1 MNNHSMIRLLAIL
14 HLSGFWIV
22 SSCLAQVQLPAE
34 EVQVVRDFDARL
46 ASAERLLM
54 NPQLPPFDTTQVSYD
69 FRIRD
74 RQLDYDY
81 QPPEIRALG
90 MGRAELE
97 ESYSSY
103 LRAGYGT
110 PKSPLADAFTSFRG
124 NNYQLYAEG
133 NHYSVDNRNTLEN
146 QIIGRTHLGVGGEY
160 VFSPAFFIDGHL
172 NYDHLINDL
181 YGYDHEVDSF
191 SREDA
196 ARRFNQFQAD
206 FSLGSKESNSW
217 GLKYKLKTAY
227 QNTSDNLLASENQF
241 RLLGDLSWEITDNQ
255 SFELEAQA
263 QFINFTDSIS
273 DDAIGLNIYSLKPT
287 YSYLADKFS
296 ARVGLFFGSANEATL
311 IFPEIHAQY
320 SVLEDQVIAYMGST
334 ASLQAQGFSQLTRRN
349 PYFTNT
355 MDSLYATRQWEIYAG
370 AKGRYNQLKYNLQA
384 AYQNFSNL
392 AFFTPNFADTRFFD
406 AFYESGSAIDISL
419 NLKYPVTENLTTT
432 LTLNQKIF
440 SLDSLESPIHTPTF
454 TADFRTE
461 YATLSDKLDLWFEI
475 RFQNGVD
482 YFDSENE
489 IDQLDGLFDLS
500 LGADYFFAE
509 HWGVFVHGYNLTNNT
524 RQRWNQYPIIG
535 RNILGGIIMR
545 F

>member
-1 MNNHSMIRLLAIL
+1 MSNCIIRLLIL
-14 HLSGFWIV
+14 LNLLSLGIL
-22 SSCLAQVQLPAE
+22 SSSLAQVQLPSE

-46 ASAERLLM
+46 GSAERLLM
-54 NPQLPPFDTTQVSYD
+54 NPQLPPFDTTQLSYN
-69 FRIRD
+69 FRIQD

-90 MGRAELE
+90 MGRTELE
-97 ESYSSY
+97 KSYSTY

-110 PKSPLADAFTSFRG
+110 PKSPLADGYTSFRG
-124 NNYQLYAEG
+124 SNYQAYAEG
-133 NHYSVDNRNTLEN
+133 SHYSVDNRNNLEN
-146 QIIGRTHLGVGGEY
+146 QIIGRTHLGLGGEY
-160 VFSPAFFIDGHL
+160 IFGPSFYIDGHL
-172 NYDHLINDL
+172 KYDHLINDL

-196 ARRFNQFQAD
+196 ARRFNLFHAD

-217 GLKYKLKTAY
+217 GLQYKLKTAY
-227 QNTSDNLLASENQF
+227 ENTSDNLLASENQF
-241 RLLGDLSWEITDNQ
+241 QLLAQVAWEISDQ
-255 SFELEAQA
+255 QA
-263 QFINFTDSIS
+263 IEVEGKARFINFTDSIS
-273 DDAIGLNIYSLKPT
+273 ADPIGLNIFTFKPS
-287 YSYLADKFS
+287 YSYQTEKFS
-296 ARVGLFFGSANEATL
+296 ARVGLFVGNANETSL

-320 SVLEDQVIAYMGST
+320 SVLEDQLIAYLGS
-334 ASLQAQGFSQLTRRN
+334 AGSLQAQGFSQLSQRN

-355 MDSLYATRQWEIYAG
+355 MDSLYATRQWEIFAG
-370 AKGRYNQLKYNLQA
+370 AKGRYNQLKYNLEV

-392 AFFTPNFADTRFFD
+392 AFFTPDFKDTRLFD
-406 AFYESGSAIDISL
+406 AYYESGSAIDISL
-419 NLKYPVTENLTTT
+419 NLNYPVTENLTTS
-432 LTLNQKIF
+432 LTLNQTFF

-461 YATLSDKLDLWFEI
+461 YSLLSQKLNFWFDI

-482 YFDSENE
+482 YLDSDNQ
-489 IDQLDGLFDLS
+489 IDQLEGLFDLS

-509 HWGVFVHGYNLTNNT
+509 HWGVFFHAYNLTNNT